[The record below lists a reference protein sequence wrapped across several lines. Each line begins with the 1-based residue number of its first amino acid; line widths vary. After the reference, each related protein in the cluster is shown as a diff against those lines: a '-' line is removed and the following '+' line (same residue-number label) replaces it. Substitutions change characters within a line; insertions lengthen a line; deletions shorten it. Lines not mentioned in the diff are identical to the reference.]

1 VQALIKPLAR
11 IILKPPPPTED
22 AGSPRINPHKAA
34 LEICHVEESIVA
46 ETRTYTSSNKTA
58 EKQST
63 THKLYYFAGG
73 GFRGVPAKEH
83 WVLCAELCLELSQ
96 YEINI
101 VSYPLAPNN
110 PAPTTMP
117 HLQRLYHTLAEQ
129 SKRGGWRITLM
140 GDSSGAN
147 LALLLG
153 IYSTFEF
160 LNDNDAEVCPL
171 ENIMVMSPP
180 TDLRNQNPGFNVID
194 HGDSILSRN
203 VIEEVANRWK
213 GKWQLSDPKI
223 SPLLA
228 DLSGF
233 RLAKMKVDGV
243 VGKTNVLAPAA
254 ILFRKRLSEFGF
266 AGDWLE
272 WEKQMHCF
280 PLLFS
285 HHVSEGVAGK
295 N

>member
-1 VQALIKPLAR
+1 
-11 IILKPPPPTED
+11 
-22 AGSPRINPHKAA
+22 
-34 LEICHVEESIVA
+34 
-46 ETRTYTSSNKTA
+46 
-58 EKQST
+58 
-63 THKLYYFAGG
+63 
-73 GFRGVPAKEH
+73 
-83 WVLCAELCLELSQ
+83 
-96 YEINI
+96 
-101 VSYPLAPNN
+101 
-110 PAPTTMP
+110 
-117 HLQRLYHTLAEQ
+117 
-129 SKRGGWRITLM
+129 
-140 GDSSGAN
+140 
-147 LALLLG
+147 
-153 IYSTFEF
+153 
-160 LNDNDAEVCPL
+160 
-171 ENIMVMSPP
+171 MSPP
-180 TDLRNQNPGFNVID
+180 TGLRNQSPDIDVID
-194 HGDSILSRN
+194 NGDPILGRN
-203 VIEEVANRWK
+203 VIEEAVNGWK
-213 GKWQLSDPKI
+213 GKWQLSDPRI